1 MIDRKKKIK
10 IIQLLLLFSGILII
24 YFTYYN
30 KELSEKDN
38 IISKS
43 VREKVEKQN
52 EGKES
57 KESDVFFDIEY
68 SGLDLNG
75 NRYLLKSE
83 EAQIDETR
91 SEIVYMNVVNA
102 TFYFKDD
109 TILYVWSD
117 TGIYN
122 TKTLDRRFEKYIKA
136 KYLGSELFAEKAE
149 YSNSENYLSI
159 YENVKINDIK
169 GNLIADKLLFDISS
183 QELDI
188 TSFNNGK
195 INANVNLNEKGFRI
209 LKFKKDKPIFEVQ
222 NVSKS
227 FDGRPVFKET
237 FFKSISR
244 EIVGVLGPNGCG
256 KTTLFSMCIGEQN
269 VEGGKFY

>member
-1 MIDRKKKIK
+1 MINRKKKIK

-30 KELSEKDN
+30 KETNDKEN
-38 IISKS
+38 IISKE
-43 VREKVEKQN
+43 VKEKVEKQKYKN
-52 EGKES
+52 NLS
-57 KESDVFFDIEY
+57 ANDVFYDIEY
-68 SGLDLNG
+68 TGLDLNG

-83 EAQIDETR
+83 EAQIDEIKP
-91 SEIVYMNVVNA
+91 EIVYMKIVNA
-102 TFYFKDD
+102 TFYFNDD

-122 TKTLDRRFEKYIKA
+122 TKTLDMRFEENVKA
-136 KYLGSELFAEKAE
+136 NYLNSELFAEKAE
-149 YSNSENYLSI
+149 YSNSKNYLSI

-195 INANVNLNEKGFRI
+195 INANVNLDEKRF
-209 LKFKKDKPIFEVQ
+209 
-222 NVSKS
+222 
-227 FDGRPVFKET
+227 
-237 FFKSISR
+237 
-244 EIVGVLGPNGCG
+244 
-256 KTTLFSMCIGEQN
+256 
-269 VEGGKFY
+269 